1 MTSEN
6 QIDRL
11 PKCYGIIPAR
21 YGSKR
26 FPGKPLADILG
37 KPMIRHV
44 YERARQCHRMTAV
57 YLATDDER
65 IRMVAQKWDIPVV
78 MTRNTHPSG
87 TDRVMEAA
95 EKLNLDKDSIIVN
108 IQGDEPALEPEMLTQ
123 LVCPFRASDVQV
135 TTLARKI
142 DRAEIENPDLVKVVF
157 TEDGRALYFSRSP
170 IPHHSDSLK
179 NQYYGHIGIYA
190 FRLNTLEQF
199 VTLQQGRLE
208 IAERLEQLRLIEN
221 NIAIR
226 VVVTDHNTCGVDR
239 PEDIEKVK
247 KILKKISYNRVD
259 A

>member
-6 QIDRL
+6 QIYRL

-26 FPGKPLADILG
+26 FPGKPLADIFG
-37 KPMIRHV
+37 KPMIYHV
-44 YERARQCHRMTAV
+44 YQRARQCHRLTAV

-65 IRMVAQKWDIPVV
+65 IRLVAQKWDIPVV

-95 EKLNLDKDSIIVN
+95 EKLNLDRDSIIVN
-108 IQGDEPALEPEMLTQ
+108 IQGDEPALEPDMLTQ
-123 LVCPFRASDVQV
+123 LVSPFSHPDVQV

-142 DRAEIENPDLVKVVF
+142 DRAEIEDPDLVKVVF
-157 TEDGRALYFSRSP
+157 TENRRALYFSRSP

-190 FRLNTLEQF
+190 FRLKALERF
-199 VTLQQGRLE
+199 VSLQQSHLE
-208 IAERLEQLRLIEN
+208 IVERLEQLRLIEN
-221 NIAIR
+221 NIAIQI
-226 VVVTDHNTCGVDR
+226 VVTDHDSCGVDR
-239 PEDIEKVK
+239 PADIEKVK
-247 KILKKISYNRVD
+247 KIIKNISYNRGN